1 MSGSVGF
8 LIFFL
13 TYAIVY
19 GILAIGLNIQWGFT
33 GLVNFGVA
41 GFFAV
46 GAYVAAFITGAPSQY
61 HLGGFGLPFPVG
73 LLVATVVS
81 GIFALI
87 LGFPVIRLREDY
99 LAIVTIGFAEIV
111 RLVIVTERHITKGPY
126 GMGVIKPYDDMV
138 PASFYGLFYLGIA
151 IAVLLVLYLAMERA
165 VRSPWGRAL
174 RTIREDERVAVAFGK
189 NVNSFKLQ
197 VLVLGS
203 MIFGLAG
210 AVFGHFFNF
219 ITPDHFLPME
229 TFLVW
234 VMVMAGGSGNN
245 LGVLFGALAIRG
257 LWEGM
262 MFLSD
267 VLPTGIQIGAVR
279 LAVIGLLLV
288 LVVMVKPEGV
298 LGEKKTASDI
308 LGE

>member
-1 MSGSVGF
+1 M
-8 LIFFL
+8 IFFL
-13 TYAIVY
+13 TYAAVY
-19 GILAIGLNIQWGFT
+19 AILAIGLNIQWGFA

-46 GAYVAAFITGAPSQY
+46 GAYVSAFMTGAPSPY
-61 HLGGFGLPFPVG
+61 HLGGFSLPFP
-73 LLVATVVS
+73 LALVIATIIS

-87 LGFPVIRLREDY
+87 LGIPVIRLREDY

-111 RLVIVTERHITKGPY
+111 RLIIVTERNITKGPY
-126 GMGVIKPYDDMV
+126 GMGVIKPYKDLV
-138 PASFYGLFYLGIA
+138 PSGFYGLFYLGISLA
-151 IAVLLVLYLAMERA
+151 ILGIIYLAIQRA
-165 VRSPWGRAL
+165 VGSPWGRVL
-174 RTIREDERVAVAFGK
+174 RTIREDERVALVLGK
-189 NVNSFKLQ
+189 NVNWFKLQ
-197 VLVLGS
+197 VLILGS
-203 MIFGLAG
+203 MIFGLGG

-219 ITPDHFLPME
+219 ITPNHFLPME

-245 LGVLFGALAIRG
+245 LGVVVGALAIRG
-257 LWEGM
+257 VWEGM

-267 VLPTGIQIGAVR
+267 ILPQGVQVGAIR

-288 LVVMVKPEGV
+288 LVIMLKPEGI

-308 LGE
+308 L

>member
-1 MSGSVGF
+1 MSGAVGF
-8 LIFFL
+8 LVFFL
-13 TYAIVY
+13 TYAVVY
-19 GILAIGLNIQWGFT
+19 AILAIGLNIQWGFT

-46 GAYVAAFITGAPSQY
+46 GAYVSAFMTSTPSPY

-73 LLVATVVS
+73 LIVAMVAS

-87 LGFPVIRLREDY
+87 LGIPVIRLREDY
-99 LAIVTIGFAEIV
+99 LAIVTIGFAEII
-111 RLVIVTERHITKGPY
+111 RYVIITEENVTKGPY
-126 GMGVIKPYDDMV
+126 GMGVMKPYKELV
-138 PASFYGLFYLGIA
+138 PASFYSLFYLGIA
-151 IAVLLVLYLAMERA
+151 VVVLVLLYVAMQRA
-165 VRSPWGRAL
+165 VHSPWGRAI
-174 RTIREDERVAVAFGK
+174 RTIREDEQVALAFGK
-189 NVNSFKLQ
+189 NVNFFKLQ
-197 VLVLGS
+197 VLVVGS

-219 ITPDHFLPME
+219 ITPNHFLPME

-245 LGVLFGALAIRG
+245 LGVIIGALAVRG

-267 VLPTGIQIGAVR
+267 ILPRGIQIGAVR
-279 LAVIGLLLV
+279 LAVIGLLLI
-288 LVVMVKPEGV
+288 LVVMVKPEGI

-308 LGE
+308 L

>member
-1 MSGSVGF
+1 MSGPVGF
-8 LIFFL
+8 LVFFL
-13 TYAIVY
+13 TYAVVY
-19 GILAIGLNIQWGFT
+19 AILAIGLNIQWGFT

-46 GAYVAAFITGAPSQY
+46 GAYISAFMTGGPSPY
-61 HLGGFGLPFPVG
+61 HLGGFGLPFPIA
-73 LLVATVVS
+73 LLIAMVVS
-81 GIFALI
+81 GLFALI
-87 LGFPVIRLREDY
+87 LGIPVIRLREDY

-111 RLVIVTERHITKGPY
+111 RLVIVTERNITKGPY
-126 GMGVIKPYDDMV
+126 GMGVIKPYKDIV
-138 PASFYGLFYLGIA
+138 PSAFYGLFYLLVSLA
-151 IAVLLVLYLAMERA
+151 ILAIIYLAIERA
-165 VRSPWGRAL
+165 VGSPWGRVL
-174 RTIREDERVAVAFGK
+174 RTIREDERVALALGK
-189 NVNSFKLQ
+189 NVNFFKLQ
-197 VLVLGS
+197 VLILGS

-219 ITPDHFLPME
+219 ITPNHFLPME

-245 LGVLFGALAIRG
+245 LGVLIGALAVRG

-267 VLPTGIQIGAVR
+267 VLPQGVQVGAVR

-288 LVVMVKPEGV
+288 LVIMLKPEGI
-298 LGEKKTASDI
+298 LGERKTASDI
-308 LGE
+308 L

>member
-1 MSGSVGF
+1 VSGPVGF

-13 TYAIVY
+13 TYAAVY
-19 GILAIGLNIQWGFT
+19 AILAIGLNIQWGFA

-46 GAYVAAFITGAPSQY
+46 GAYVSAFMTGAPSPY
-61 HLGGFGLPFPVG
+61 HLGGFSLPFP
-73 LLVATVVS
+73 LALVIATIIS

-87 LGFPVIRLREDY
+87 LGIPVIRLREDY

-111 RLVIVTERHITKGPY
+111 RLIIVTERNITKGPY
-126 GMGVIKPYDDMV
+126 GMGVIKPYKDLV
-138 PASFYGLFYLGIA
+138 PSGFYGLFYLGISLA
-151 IAVLLVLYLAMERA
+151 ILGIIYLAIQRA
-165 VRSPWGRAL
+165 VGSPWGRVL
-174 RTIREDERVAVAFGK
+174 RTIREDERVALVLGK
-189 NVNSFKLQ
+189 NVNWFKLQ
-197 VLVLGS
+197 VLILGS
-203 MIFGLAG
+203 MIFGLGG

-219 ITPDHFLPME
+219 ITPNHFLPME

-245 LGVLFGALAIRG
+245 LGVVVGALAIRG
-257 LWEGM
+257 VWEGM

-267 VLPTGIQIGAVR
+267 ILPQGVQVGAIR

-288 LVVMVKPEGV
+288 LVIMLKPEGI

-308 LGE
+308 L

>member
-1 MSGSVGF
+1 MSGPVGF

-13 TYAIVY
+13 TYAVVY
-19 GILAIGLNIQWGFT
+19 AILAIGLNIQWGFA

-46 GAYVAAFITGAPSQY
+46 GAYISAFLSGAPSPYQ
-61 HLGGFGLPFPVG
+61 LGGFGIPFPLA
-73 LLVATVVS
+73 LLVAMVVS
-81 GIFALI
+81 GLFALI
-87 LGFPVIRLREDY
+87 LGIPVIRLREDY

-111 RLVIVTERHITKGPY
+111 RLIIVTERSVTKGPY
-126 GMGVIKPYDDMV
+126 GMGVIKPYKDLV
-138 PASFYGLFYLGIA
+138 PSSFYGLFYLGISLV
-151 IAVLLVLYLAMERA
+151 VLVILYLIIQRA
-165 VRSPWGRAL
+165 VRSPWGRVL
-174 RTIREDERVAVAFGK
+174 RTIREDERVALALGK
-189 NVNSFKLQ
+189 NVNGFKLQ

-203 MIFGLAG
+203 MIFGLGG
-210 AVFGHFFNF
+210 AVFAHFFNF
-219 ITPDHFLPME
+219 ITPNHFLPME

-245 LGVLFGALAIRG
+245 LGVVIGALAVRG

-267 VLPTGIQIGAVR
+267 VLPSGVQVGAIR

-288 LVVMVKPEGV
+288 LVVMLKPEGI
-298 LGEKKTASDI
+298 LGERKTASDI
-308 LGE
+308 L

>member
-1 MSGSVGF
+1 MSGPVGF

-13 TYAIVY
+13 TYAVVY
-19 GILAIGLNIQWGFT
+19 AILAIGLNIQWGFT

-46 GAYVAAFITGAPSQY
+46 GAYIAAFMSGSPSPY
-61 HLGGFGLPFPVG
+61 HLGGFGLPFPLAV
-73 LLVATVVS
+73 LIAMIVS
-81 GIFALI
+81 GLFALI
-87 LGFPVIRLREDY
+87 LGIPVIRLREDY

-111 RLVIVTERHITKGPY
+111 RLIIVSERNITKGPY
-126 GMGVIKPYDDMV
+126 GMGVIKPYKELV
-138 PASFYGLFYLGIA
+138 PSHMYGLFYLLLS
-151 IAVLLVLYLAMERA
+151 LLVLGILYLAIARA
-165 VRSPWGRAL
+165 VGSPWGRVL
-174 RTIREDERVAVAFGK
+174 RTIREDEKVAIALGK
-189 NVNSFKLQ
+189 NVNWFKLQ

-203 MIFGLAG
+203 MIFGLGG
-210 AVFGHFFNF
+210 AVFAHFFNF
-219 ITPDHFLPME
+219 ITPNHFLPME

-245 LGVLFGALAIRG
+245 LGVVVGALAVRG

-267 VLPTGIQIGAVR
+267 VLPQGVQVGAVR

-288 LVVMVKPEGV
+288 LVIMLKPEGI
-298 LGEKKTASDI
+298 LGERKTASDI
-308 LGE
+308 L

>member
-13 TYAIVY
+13 TYAVVY
-19 GILAIGLNIQWGFT
+19 AILALGLNIQWGFT

-46 GAYVAAFITGAPSQY
+46 GAYFSAFMTSNPSSY

-73 LLVATVVS
+73 LLAAMIVS
-81 GIFALI
+81 GLFALI

-99 LAIVTIGFAEIV
+99 LAIVTIGFAEII
-111 RLVIVTERHITKGPY
+111 RYIIITEKSITQGPY
-126 GMGVIKPYDDMV
+126 GMGVIKPYKELV
-138 PASFYGLFYLGIA
+138 PTSYYSLFYLGISLA
-151 IAVLLVLYLAMERA
+151 ILLLLYIAMERA
-165 VRSPWGRAL
+165 VGSPWGRAL
-174 RTIREDERVAVAFGK
+174 RTIREDEKVAVAFGK

-197 VLVLGS
+197 ALVLGS

-219 ITPDHFLPME
+219 ITPNHFLPME

-245 LGVLFGALAIRG
+245 LGVLFGALVIRG

-267 VLPTGIQIGAVR
+267 VLPRGIQIGAVR
-279 LAVIGLLLV
+279 LAVIGLLLI
-288 LVVMVKPEGV
+288 LVVMVKPEGIF
-298 LGEKKTASDI
+298 GEKKTASDI

>member
-1 MSGSVGF
+1 MSGAVGF
-8 LIFFL
+8 LVFFL
-13 TYAIVY
+13 TYAVVY
-19 GILAIGLNIQWGFT
+19 GILALGLNIQWGFT

-46 GAYVAAFITGAPSQY
+46 GAYIAAFMTGTPSPY

-73 LLVATVVS
+73 LLIAMGVS

-111 RLVIVTERHITKGPY
+111 RLIIVTEKNITKGPY
-126 GMGVIKPYDDMV
+126 GMGVIKPYKDLV
-138 PASFYGLFYLGIA
+138 PASYYSLLYLGIA
-151 IAVLLVLYLAMERA
+151 LLVLAILYVAMERA

-174 RTIREDERVAVAFGK
+174 RTLREDERVAIAFGK

-219 ITPDHFLPME
+219 ITPNHFLPME

-245 LGVLFGALAIRG
+245 IGVLLGALAVRG

-267 VLPTGIQIGAVR
+267 VLPRGIQIGAIR

-288 LVVMVKPEGV
+288 LVVMVKPEGI